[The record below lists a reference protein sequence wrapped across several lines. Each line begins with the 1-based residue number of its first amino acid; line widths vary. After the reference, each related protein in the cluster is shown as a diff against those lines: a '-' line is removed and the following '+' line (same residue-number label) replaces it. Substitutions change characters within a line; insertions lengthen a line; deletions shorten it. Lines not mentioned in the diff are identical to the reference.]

1 MRHSEDDGLTMKFV
15 VAAVWIFET
24 LHVLFV
30 GHMLNY
36 YLIVNYGVPSSLE
49 YIVWSFPASVL
60 ANTFVLV
67 IVQCFFTRKIYYLC
81 RRQLR
86 WLVIA
91 PIILL
96 VLIRIGK
103 FFNYTRRGFLMIFQQ
118 GLALVCGLLSPRETY
133 SNQET
138 ETIVLLYFRPSCHLH
153 QNTDLRI

>member
-1 MRHSEDDGLTMKFV
+1 MAIPGEFGAVLIGGLVAAILYGITTLQTYLYFMRHSEDDGLTMKFV

-67 IVQCFFTRKIYYLC
+67 IVQCFFTRKIYY
-81 RRQLR
+81 
-86 WLVIA
+86 
-91 PIILL
+91 
-96 VLIRIGK
+96 
-103 FFNYTRRGFLMIFQQ
+103 RGW
-118 GLALVCGLLSPRETY
+118 
-133 SNQET
+133 
-138 ETIVLLYFRPSCHLH
+138 
-153 QNTDLRI
+153 